1 MSGFR
6 VNRVQQID
14 ARRIRAQR
22 GSATPK
28 ILGGVLLGAAG
39 AAAGEALFAH
49 RKVNGATQL
58 ERVQSHLSTLS
69 EIAYAWNRGL
79 PALEGFTAL
88 ELPFLA
94 VLGLKRLFRG
104 GRKAATPGSAPL
116 PHILQRITGPHSIAA
131 VSIQQAVPKP
141 SDGNLKIGSEVKLD
155 SVVYVIEKQLGA
167 GGMGTVWKAR
177 NNKGEPVAVKQLK
190 IDNPDARARFRREA
204 EIIEGIGKLP
214 RRQDGEW
221 DPKDGVVGYKGFEE
235 VEGTNKGNLFM
246 EYVDGKPL
254 GEFCEELRK
263 AYIQEL
269 AMETGAKLR
278 QVQLAIV
285 TLFHYIG
292 LSLQEAF
299 LQKNI
304 IHRDLKLDNVLV
316 AIDRKRIAR
325 PKILDW
331 GLAKDVTEYFA
342 QAGQAG
348 LTQDGSFLG
357 TMSFAAPEVFWA
369 YRGLTPKDKTFKRSD
384 VTIQADMYSLGV
396 MLYSVLVGKHP
407 FKEQNQVVDF
417 YQLHTDSQEPQLI
430 IPEIVPPKTGEL
442 LRRLLARYPQDR
454 PQDYAEFIAL
464 IEAAESEILGL
475 N

>member
-1 MSGFR
+1 LSGFR
-6 VNRVQQID
+6 VYRVPQIN
-14 ARRIRAQR
+14 ARR
-22 GSATPK
+22 GSAAPK
-28 ILGGVLLGAAG
+28 VLGGVLLGAAG
-39 AAAGEALFAH
+39 AAGGEALFAH

-58 ERVQSHLSTLS
+58 ERAQTHLSTLGGIS
-69 EIAYAWNRGL
+69 YAWHRGL
-79 PALEGFTAL
+79 PAIEGFAAL

-104 GRKAATPGSAPL
+104 GRKTALQVPPPLPTPAKAPL
-116 PHILQRITGPHSIAA
+116 PQILQRMTGPHPIAA
-131 VSIQQAVPKP
+131 VAKP
-141 SDGNLKIGSEVKLD
+141 SNGNLQIGSEVKLD

-167 GGMGTVWKAR
+167 GGMGTVWVAR
-177 NNKGEPVAVKQLK
+177 NDKGERVAVKQLK

-235 VEGTNKGNLFM
+235 VEGTSKGNLFM
-246 EYVDGKPL
+246 EFVDGKPL

-263 AYIQEL
+263 AYIQEP
-269 AMETGAKLR
+269 AMETGAKLH

-316 AIDRKRIAR
+316 AIDRKRVAR

-342 QAGQAG
+342 QASRAG

-369 YRGLTPKDKTFKRSD
+369 YRGLTPENQPFKRSD

-417 YQLHTDSQEPQLI
+417 YQLHTDSQEPQLL

-454 PQDYAEFIAL
+454 PQDYVEFIAL
-464 IEAAESEILGL
+464 IQAAESEIRGL